1 MFIITETN
9 CSKCGRAIPPYSTD
23 AQLSYG
29 NIICATCANPTVTEP
44 VITEDSSATIYPL
57 SHNVIFDANT
67 RKWICTIDWREF
79 DGPSMFAI
87 SQHYRHR
94 HGGKQ
99 NMVVGNAVDNSREL
113 EQRLVNVISNVSPP
127 DAEAIAAVQQHVFD
141 ADAGEPTRDLFTS
154 FGNKMYEDIE
164 RALHAKPPVPIGVE
178 GPTGHGKS
186 TIIDMIA
193 DTAPW
198 NGTYAIQACH
208 RGMDINAFVGGMY
221 PVPDPSVLV
230 EWHDGKLTRMA
241 RQGGIYHIEEM
252 ANADPDVLSRLHQVM
267 DEGSRRFLDL
277 VESPEG
283 SVSVDANFRYVASYN
298 PPAKNYTS
306 NKIPMPVMRRFGYI
320 FRLNET
326 VVNEPELMKLYM
338 PEETAR
344 RCMALVVEL
353 RRSADT
359 WVCSRDV
366 KLWGQAIANGFE
378 PLDAVRYS
386 LIPKFTASVDVADS
400 VLNMARSHFAPNTLA
415 PSSMPTESEY

>member
-1 MFIITETN
+1 MFIVTATD
-9 CSKCGRAIPPYSTD
+9 CSKCGQTIPAYSTD
-23 AQLSYG
+23 AQLLYG
-29 NIICATCANPTVTEP
+29 NIICGTCANPTVTAP
-44 VITEDSSATIYPL
+44 VITEDSSTTPL
-57 SHNVIFDANT
+57 AHNAVYDRDT
-67 RKWICTIDWREF
+67 RRWVCLLDMREF
-79 DGPSMFAI
+79 SGPTRFAI
-87 SQHYRHR
+87 SQHYRHQ

-99 NMVVGNAVDNSREL
+99 NMVIGTRREI
-113 EQRLVNVISNVSPP
+113 EQRAVNVISQVSLPN
-127 DAEAIAAVQQHVFD
+127 AEAIEVMQQHVFD

-193 DTAPW
+193 NTAPW

-221 PVPDPSVLV
+221 PVPDPNVLV

-283 SVSVDANFRYVASYN
+283 SVIVDANFRYVASYN

-306 NKIPMPVMRRFGYI
+306 NKIPVPVMRRFGYI
-320 FRLNET
+320 FRLDKT
-326 VVNEPELMKLYM
+326 VVNEPKLMKLYM

-386 LIPKFTASVDVADS
+386 LIPKFTSSVDVADT